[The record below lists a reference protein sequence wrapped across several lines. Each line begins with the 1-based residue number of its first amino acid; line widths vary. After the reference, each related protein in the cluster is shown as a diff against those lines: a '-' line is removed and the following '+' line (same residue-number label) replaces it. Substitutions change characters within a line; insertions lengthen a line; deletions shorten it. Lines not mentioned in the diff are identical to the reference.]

1 MIDSILY
8 SSRSASAV
16 EQELNQVNDMLKM
29 IEEVNEQLKA
39 TDGRTKQEED
49 GWFEVFLQTQNLWVA
64 QIC

>member
-39 TDGRTKQEED
+39 TDGRTK
-49 GWFEVFLQTQNLWVA
+49 
-64 QIC
+64 